1 MNEICLTMQQNL
13 IFKKAAG
20 VDTSKFAKKV
30 DLVNLRSDVDKL
42 DIDELMSSFW
52 FK

>member
-13 IFKKAAG
+13 IFKAAG